1 MSETVDDVFR
11 LCQIGRLEEVKKV
24 VSPRNANFQRP
35 DGTTLL
41 MVAVSFNP
49 NPEVVEY
56 LIRQGAQVNSRTL
69 KFKTALMIATEH
81 NPRTEVIRLL
91 LEAGSP
97 LNTIDQEGK
106 TACLSGTRRTF
117 ISLNTIDQEG
127 KTALMYAARHNPN
140 PEVVRLF

>member
-1 MSETVDDVFR
+1 MNQMVMLEFLAFWLISLPMSETVDDVFR

-49 NPEVVEY
+49 NPEVVEH

-106 TACLSGTRRTF
+106 TA
-117 ISLNTIDQEG
+117 
-127 KTALMYAARHNPN
+127 LMYAARHNPN
-140 PEVVRLF
+140 PEVVRLL